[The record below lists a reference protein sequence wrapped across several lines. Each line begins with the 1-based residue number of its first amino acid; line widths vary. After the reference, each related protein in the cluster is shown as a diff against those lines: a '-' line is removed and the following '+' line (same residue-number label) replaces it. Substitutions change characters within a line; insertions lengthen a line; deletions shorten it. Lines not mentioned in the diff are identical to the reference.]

1 MRPVSSVEG
10 TSLTGPVAAVAGTV
24 RGSSWDQTGA
34 PASRINPNPTHPQQ
48 IELRFLMVTKRSL
61 RNNDRI
67 PRLQLNVLGRTIEV
81 SHGHG
86 MSLRNNDRVP
96 RLQLNVLGRTLGFD
110 DFLVVERNP
119 GLAAVG
125 ILPQNVN
132 GFLLGEITEATGQRN
147 RVQHRRRIRDHMRS
161 RSCRLSQNVEFLAVD
176 LLNHDRNFRLR
187 NKTLQ
192 LAGDIF
198 FQLQGG

>member
-34 PASRINPNPTHPQQ
+34 QASRINPNPTHPQQ

-61 RNNDRI
+61 RNNDR
-67 PRLQLNVLGRTIEV
+67 
-81 SHGHG
+81 
-86 MSLRNNDRVP
+86 VP

-110 DFLVVERNP
+110 NFLVVERNP

-132 GFLLGEITEATGQRN
+132 GFLLGEITEATSQR
-147 RVQHRRRIRDHMRS
+147 
-161 RSCRLSQNVEFLAVD
+161 
-176 LLNHDRNFRLR
+176 
-187 NKTLQ
+187 
-192 LAGDIF
+192 
-198 FQLQGG
+198 